1 MADSKVLIADDDPLI
16 LQQLRGALASQEY
29 QLFEAENGAEALSL
43 VREHRPDLIIMDVE
57 MPQLGG
63 VEVCRILKANER
75 QTGFGFIPVVL
86 MATGLVV
93 GKVQALAL
101 GADEYL
107 VKPVQPTE
115 LAARVKGML
124 RLKLAYDQLSGLKNE
139 LEATRGELE
148 QKRQEML
155 AANRVDGLTGLF
167 NKRYFEER
175 LAFEFARATRYRIPL
190 SCMMLDVD
198 HLRAINE
205 SFGQEFGDQVL
216 KEVAKAT
223 KQTLRQVDLVAR
235 YGGEEFTALLP
246 ETGPRQAFRVSE
258 RVRQRVGS
266 LRVPH
271 VSAEGQKNVIACTIS
286 IGVATFPIP
295 SIDSSHGL
303 LRAADASLYAA
314 KGAGKN
320 AVMQY
325 QG

>member
-1 MADSKVLIADDDPLI
+1 MPAPKVLIVDDDPLV
-16 LQQLRGALASQEY
+16 LQHVRSALSSQEY
-29 QLFEAENGAEALSL
+29 ELFEAEDGARALSAI
-43 VREHRPDLIIMDVE
+43 REQRPDLVIMDVE
-57 MPQLGG
+57 MPQFGG

-75 QTGFGFIPVVL
+75 QSGFGFIPVVL
-86 MATGLVV
+86 MATRQLI
-93 GKVQALAL
+93 GKIQALGL
-101 GADEYL
+101 GVDEFL
-107 VKPVQPTE
+107 VKPVEVADLT
-115 LAARVKGML
+115 ARTKSML
-124 RLKLAYDQLSGLKNE
+124 RLKLAHDELRTLKLE
-139 LEATRGELE
+139 LDRTNDDLDK
-148 QKRQEML
+148 KRQELL
-155 AANRVDGLTGLF
+155 AANRVDPLTGLF

-175 LAFEFARATRYRIPL
+175 LAFEFARANRYRIPL
-190 SCMMLDVD
+190 SCMMLDID

-216 KEVAKAT
+216 KEIAKVTRQA
-223 KQTLRQVDLVAR
+223 LREVDLVAR

-266 LRVPH
+266 LRVPY
-271 VSAEGQKNVIACTIS
+271 VSSEGQKNMIACTIS